1 MRAMR
6 RIYFNYNV
14 DDLPLK
20 KIKFYPIVDLIT
32 EKHRIPTL
40 MQRKKLF
47 HRYVFLNA
55 VTSKW
60 QDVEIGEKNCRKL
73 SDNIIFQLHY

>member
-6 RIYFNYNV
+6 RIYFSYNV
-14 DDLPLK
+14 DGLPLK

-40 MQRKKLF
+40 ML
-47 HRYVFLNA
+47 
-55 VTSKW
+55 
-60 QDVEIGEKNCRKL
+60 
-73 SDNIIFQLHY
+73 